1 MLLVTQALRVQSR
14 VSVDQLWSELWRMRA
29 IARRISGPGLVRN
42 MGVCCATTAPCPARI
57 HDFAI
62 RRFHTL
68 NARNYKRRL
77 RTVMKMDGCF
87 HPRWKH
93 RFDVMGLVDLSH
105 HASTARKLAR
115 LGHTAKTRHQK
126 RPAETG
132 GRNGASIAK
141 FRTRRPA
148 HICEIS
154 RYGAVFVRPSYL
166 TRLRRTGW
174 LGRRDS
180 KLCISKSDLLNFIP
194 PQRVLGVDR
203 ARL

>member
-1 MLLVTQALRVQSR
+1 MSSGVTRYTGPSGSSHALAWTSYGLK
-14 VSVDQLWSELWRMRA
+14 SVENEGDRTTDFRA
-29 IARRISGPGLVRN
+29 RIGEKHGGVLRNHGTLPG
-42 MGVCCATTAPCPARI
+42 TI

-154 RYGAVFVRPSYL
+154 RYRAVFVR
-166 TRLRRTGW
+166 T
-174 LGRRDS
+174 
-180 KLCISKSDLLNFIP
+180 FIF
-194 PQRVLGVDR
+194 D
-203 ARL
+203 AFETD